1 LARHAECKSRASRKR
16 GLWITIQILLGHR
29 SLKTTARYLPCF
41 RAACAGNRQFL
52 RRFLL
57 HVLPASFVAFATSAC
72 SPIASVPNCSIC
84 AVLICSARPRRRLRW
99 AWGISVNTVIA
110 ALCERWKY
118 FLLTNFLPGS
128 RIPRWRTLHDSH
140 LPCPGIPITLQP
152 ALALAD
158 TPVCAILPIVAT
170 SVFTSW
176 HNRLSGKIR
185 HDFFFPV
192 IPVQSSPQPPCS
204 TRSPPHT
211 ISKTHSTHI
220 VPSGGFA
227 QPTLSLVLR
236 REDLRNPSQHVSL
249 STSDRVLVGSRQS

>member
-1 LARHAECKSRASRKR
+1 MNFYVASCCM
-16 GLWITIQILLGHR
+16 
-29 SLKTTARYLPCF
+29 SCPPVSC
-41 RAACAGNRQFL
+41 
-52 RRFLL
+52 
-57 HVLPASFVAFATSAC
+57 AFATSAC

-84 AVLICSARPRRRLRW
+84 AVLICSARPRRWLRW
-99 AWGISVNTVIA
+99 GWGISVNTVIA

-118 FLLTNFLPGS
+118 FLLPNFLPGS
-128 RIPRWRTLHDSH
+128 RILRWRTLHDSH
-140 LPCPGIPITLQP
+140 LSCPGIPITLQP

-158 TPVCAILPIVAT
+158 TPVCAIPPTGAT